1 MHFKDIIGLE
11 IEKVFLR
18 QIVENNHLPHA
29 LLFLGPKGCGKLP
42 LAIAFA
48 QYILCEQKQSNG
60 ACGNCDNCQK
70 ASRFIHPDIHFSYPI
85 VGSKVNCDTF
95 LSDWRSALTNSPYLG
110 YNQWMQLIGAENKQG
125 NINKEEC
132 VNIIKKLSLKTFEAS
147 HKILIMW
154 LPEFLGKEGNRLLK
168 LIEEPPEQTLFILV
182 AEDSEKILNTI
193 LSRCQ
198 LLKFSPLSDE
208 AIADEIIKKTNVGRE
223 KAIST
228 AHLANGDFNEALRLI
243 HQKEGDY
250 SSMFLDWLRKCYKG
264 HGPEMVQW
272 VNQFADLGRENQ
284 KQLILYGLHFLREYT
299 LLKVAGLE
307 KLRLTEKELETAR
320 NLTNVIAFDQVETI
334 NNLLSD
340 CHYYIERNANP
351 KVLFLDAS
359 IQMNQ
364 ILKRKRPEKRFSGIK
379 Y

>member
-11 IEKVFLR
+11 SEKVFLR
-18 QIVENNHLPHA
+18 QMVENNHLPHA

-208 AIADEIIKKTNVGRE
+208 AIADGLVEKTNVGRE

-228 AHLANGDFNEALRLI
+228 AHLANGDFNEALLLI

-250 SSMFLDWLRKCYKG
+250 ASMFLDWLRKCYKG

>member
-1 MHFKDIIGLE
+1 MPFKDIIVLE
-11 IEKVFLR
+11 SEKVFLR
-18 QIVENNHLPHA
+18 QMVENNHLPHA

-208 AIADEIIKKTNVGRE
+208 AIADGLVEKTNVGRE